1 MKKLLVIA
9 LAALLSVSLTA
20 CSPALTAESLEVSL
34 TSEGANVV
42 LGKQA
47 TVRVGVDVFDDSVSE
62 AYFLEVTMT
71 DQAGDKSVLGE
82 FEVQGDFTEEI
93 SFTPKTG
100 NSTIKASVTDRD
112 GSSLASSD
120 ELTVAAVDGGGYS
133 VALAAPPVAWLIDY
147 PLSFS
152 LDVEGD
158 TTVPGLRGNLESESD
173 GKWSTV
179 GEAESPFELATE
191 ISTSEEG
198 EESYR
203 FVFYL
208 DDEILVT
215 SESVSVTFKSA
226 AAFLTSLAYGSQQ
239 ASAKGAQADLD
250 YDKSITYPGLYDYD
264 IDSYAALVKETLSFD
279 YVDRFVVNEDSVRTD
294 PDWILP
300 TSSCQLTSIG
310 VTPPGKTFIFEAE
323 FDASD
328 KNNYDYGTSKSN
340 VHGTFFDGKMWVYL
354 PPCSD

>member
-1 MKKLLVIA
+1 M
-9 LAALLSVSLTA
+9 SLTA
-20 CSPALTAESLEVSL
+20 CSPTLTSESLGVSL
-34 TSEGANVV
+34 TSEGVNVV

-47 TVRVGVDVFDDSVSE
+47 TLQVAVDVFDDSVSE

-120 ELTVAAVDGGGYS
+120 ELTVAAIDGGGYS
-133 VALAAPPVAWLIDY
+133 VAVATPPVAWLIDY

-173 GKWSTV
+173 GNWSTV

-239 ASAKGAQADLD
+239 AAGKGAQASVD
-250 YDKSITYPGLYDYD
+250 YEKSITYPGLYDYD
-264 IDSYAALVKETLSFD
+264 TDENAAYVKEMLSFD
-279 YVDRFVVNEDSVRTD
+279 YAEYFVVNEESVRTD
-294 PDWILP
+294 PDWVLP
-300 TSSCQLTSIG
+300 SASCQMAYVG
-310 VTPPGKTFIFEAE
+310 VTPPGKSFIFEAE
-323 FDASD
+323 FYGSD
-328 KNNYDYGTSKSN
+328 KNNYDYGTRKSN
-340 VHGTFFDGKMWVYL
+340 IHSTFFDGKMWVYFA
-354 PPCSD
+354 PCSD